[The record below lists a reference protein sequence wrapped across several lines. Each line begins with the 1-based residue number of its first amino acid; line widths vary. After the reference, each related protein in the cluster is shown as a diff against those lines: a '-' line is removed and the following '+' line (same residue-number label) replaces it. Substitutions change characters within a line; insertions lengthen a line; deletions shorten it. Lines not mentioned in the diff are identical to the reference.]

1 MKRFSAFAAFATL
14 AFFSLSAVFA
24 QDMNTLSK
32 DVQELKDG
40 MKALQ
45 KDLDEIKTLLRSR
58 PAAAAAP
65 QNPVINVAGAHFK
78 GEKAAK
84 LTLIEFSDFQ

>member
-1 MKRFSAFAAFATL
+1 MKKFSTL
-14 AFFSLSAVFA
+14 AALAALSLFSLSSVFA
-24 QDMNTLSK
+24 QDMNTLNK

-58 PAAAAAP
+58 SAAAAP

>member
-1 MKRFSAFAAFATL
+1 MKRFSAFTAFAAL
-14 AFFSLSAVFA
+14 VFFSLSSVFA

-32 DVQELKDG
+32 DVQELKEG

-45 KDLDEIKTLLRSR
+45 KDLNEIKTLLRSR
-58 PAAAAAP
+58 SAAAAP
-65 QNPVINVAGAHFK
+65 QNPVINVAGAQFK
-78 GEKAAK
+78 GEKTAK